1 MAGRTRAILG
11 FGHRVGGRVFVRLQT
26 GIYRLDMTISHFF
39 GKMGYRKGRQQ
50 CFERPTDWYGIGTQP
65 AFCGRRS
72 PMSSD
77 RADHFGYR
85 S

>member
-11 FGHRVGGRVFVRLQT
+11 FGQRVGGRVFVRLQT
-26 GIYRLDMTISHFF
+26 GIYRFDMTISHFF
-39 GKMGYRKGRQQ
+39 GKMGYRKCRQQ
-50 CFERPTDWYGIGTQP
+50 GFERPTDWYGIGTRS
-65 AFCGRRS
+65 AFCDRRS

-77 RADHFGYR
+77 CVDQFGQR